1 MKLKIEH
8 KQYPSGSWYYEV
20 YEQQFIF
27 FWIRRAGFFDSLK
40 HAEDFAIYLLELRK
54 EDLKNEKEVPV
65 YYQLDGDKITYKKGD
80 GIEIDIMGEPP
91 LKLKKTEKL

>member
-27 FWIRRAGFFDSLK
+27 FWIRRAGFFDTLAQ
-40 HAEDFAIYLLELRK
+40 AEEYAMQLLEKRK
-54 EDLKNEKEVPV
+54 EDLKKDKEAPV
-65 YYQLDGDKITYKKGD
+65 YYQLDGDRITYKKGD
-80 GIEIDIMGEPP
+80 GIERDIMGERP
-91 LKLKKTEKL
+91 LKFKKSS